1 MKFICPLIVVADMPR
16 ARHFYEQVL
25 NQTMKYDFGENVTY
39 QGDFAIHQQSH
50 FSRLIDEKPMVAPSN
65 SFELYFEEDDLLPL
79 IDKLKAYGVE
89 FVHELREQPWRQ
101 RVVRFYD
108 PDHNMIEIGE
118 SMEYLCFRLYKE
130 GASVEELAQISNMP
144 VSFVNAAIAQFI
156 NQEL

>member
-25 NQTMKYDFGENVTY
+25 NQTVKYDFGENVTF
-39 QGDFAIHQQSH
+39 QGDFAIHLQEH
-50 FSRLIDEKPMVAPSN
+50 FSRLIDDKPIVAASN

-79 IDKLKAYGVE
+79 IDKLKACGVE

-118 SMEYLCFRLYKE
+118 SMAYLCFRLCKE
-130 GASVEELAQISNMP
+130 GASVEEVAQTSNMP
-144 VSFVNAAIAQFI
+144 VAFVNEALVTFSQS
-156 NQEL
+156 